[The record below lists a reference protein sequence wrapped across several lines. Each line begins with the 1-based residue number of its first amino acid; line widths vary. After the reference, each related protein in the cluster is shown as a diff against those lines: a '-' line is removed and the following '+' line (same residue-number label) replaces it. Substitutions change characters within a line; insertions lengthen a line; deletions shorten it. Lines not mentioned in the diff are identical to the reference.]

1 MDGSIDSGVQRV
13 DVQPGV
19 ITARSRPL
27 SDGIHT
33 THSEEPSLSPKR
45 TAEPMKPSI
54 PSRPL
59 CSARGNSVLARI

>member
-1 MDGSIDSGVQRV
+1 MDGGIDSGVQRV

-27 SDGIHT
+27 SDSIRT
-33 THSEEPSLSPKR
+33 THSGKPSLK
-45 TAEPMKPSI
+45 PMKPSI

-59 CSARGNSVLARI
+59 CSATSSSVLARI